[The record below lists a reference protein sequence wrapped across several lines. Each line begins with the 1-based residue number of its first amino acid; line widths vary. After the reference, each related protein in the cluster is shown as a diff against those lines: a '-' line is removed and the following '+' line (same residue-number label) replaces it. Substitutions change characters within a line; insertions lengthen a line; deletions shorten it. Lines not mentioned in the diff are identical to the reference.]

1 MVHIAASSP
10 FQTQHVEPARG
21 LQDVT
26 ELKNLFLDS
35 LEQRFKGSP
44 QDVNTLPAM
53 RVDLG
58 CFVCFSA
65 DGGSLI
71 RSMWALFVGLDPG
84 SVPGQDQEFR
94 PVLRL
99 RLRIEPHRDVHGHR
113 AVSNCTVLATD
124 HFVRVCSRA
133 FLMIAKMKQ

>member
-44 QDVNTLPAM
+44 QDVNTLPAN
-53 RVDLG
+53 
-58 CFVCFSA
+58 CAST
-65 DGGSLI
+65 
-71 RSMWALFVGLDPG
+71 W
-84 SVPGQDQEFR
+84 
-94 PVLRL
+94 
-99 RLRIEPHRDVHGHR
+99 
-113 AVSNCTVLATD
+113 AVS
-124 HFVRVCSRA
+124 FA
-133 FLMIAKMKQ
+133 FLQTAAA